1 MSMRSVV
8 AFNKPLINQ
17 AHLRVLPNNVRGFHA
32 ARPMAMGMT
41 KSRAFGGDRIYP
53 SSGSYIQGTV
63 NDPTKYPSPDRYHG
77 SYHWAF
83 ERLISVALV
92 PLCAAGA
99 VKHGVSG
106 VVDGG
111 LSVALLLHSYMG
123 FENVMVDYVEKR
135 KFPMM
140 APIAT
145 WIIRALTVA
154 TGVGLY
160 GMFEALTMQNST
172 RVRKDGFRS

>member
-17 AHLRVLPNNVRGFHA
+17 AHLRALPNSVRGFHA
-32 ARPMAMGMT
+32 A
-41 KSRAFGGDRIYP
+41 
-53 SSGSYIQGTV
+53 YIQGTV

-135 KFPMM
+135 KFPIV

-145 WIIRALTVA
+145 WAIRALTVA

-160 GMFEALTMQNST
+160 EFNTNDVGLTELVSKLWT
-172 RVRKDGFRS
+172 A